1 MIRGL
6 QKQII
11 QLSTPKSQYFEV
23 VFFVL
28 RPMIGSSKES
38 EADMV
43 REAQRILAEGTPRGK
58 KTVKASEKRPI
69 PKKQKLSL
77 FFFGLFCGCV
87 LSGILLTLLVLL
99 G

>member
-11 QLSTPKSQYFEV
+11 QLTTPKSQYFEV

-28 RPMIGSSKES
+28 RPMLVPSKES

-43 REAQRILAEGTPRGK
+43 REAQRILAEGTPRAKGGR
-58 KTVKASEKRPI
+58 SIEKRSI

-77 FFFGLFCGCV
+77 FFFGLFCGCL
-87 LSGILLTLLVLL
+87 LSGVLL
-99 G
+99 ALWALLG